1 MILQKINFTF
11 KATSIY
17 FLVALGGALLIVNL
31 YGLFQP
37 IPIYEEIKDISLHKQ
52 NLIKEPSNKTIEFLK
67 SISLET
73 MDEDG
78 INQINEAF
86 AKSIIHYW
94 PEERNKFY
102 IYENWMIY
110 LFQNIELMLKRE
122 NLIFQT

>member
-1 MILQKINFTF
+1 MILQKINFTL
-11 KATSIY
+11 KRLASI

-73 MDEDG
+73 INEDG

-86 AKSIIHYW
+86 AKAIIHYW
-94 PEERNKFY
+94 PK
-102 IYENWMIY
+102 
-110 LFQNIELMLKRE
+110 KRI
-122 NLIFQT
+122 NFMFMKIG